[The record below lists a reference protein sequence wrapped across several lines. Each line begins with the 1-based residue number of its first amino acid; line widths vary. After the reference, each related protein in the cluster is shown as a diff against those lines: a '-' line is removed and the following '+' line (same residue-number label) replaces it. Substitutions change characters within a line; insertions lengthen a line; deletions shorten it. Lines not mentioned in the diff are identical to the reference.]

1 MEWMRLV
8 GFCLVAAVLVMIL
21 RQMHPSAAGLLCV
34 AFGVMMVS
42 ALLPQVRAYVESI
55 QTFFTSM
62 ELDMQYGRIM
72 LKAMGIVLV
81 TQMAVQICLDMDAPS
96 VARRAELCGRMA
108 MLGIVLPVF
117 MELTQ
122 MAVDVLQ

>member
-1 MEWMRLV
+1 MEWMQLV

-21 RQMHPSAAGLLCV
+21 RQMHPSAAGLLCA

-42 ALLPQVRAYVESI
+42 ALLPQVRTYVESI
-55 QTFFTSM
+55 QTFFSSM